1 MTSRGA
7 GPVDPGRPSV
17 VLYTA
22 QWCSVC
28 AQVAPLVDQVA
39 QRYPNVDL
47 LTVDVEEPG
56 DRPVPVKGVP
66 TLAALAANGEP
77 VGHKIGSVT
86 EAEIVQLF
94 EGATTASRV
103 RGTVDSTTRLIRI
116 GAAAALLLLGATSSA
131 PALIVI
137 GIGAGI
143 WGTYDL
149 VVPPR
154 T

>member
-1 MTSRGA
+1 MTDRGA

-22 QWCSVC
+22 KWCSVC
-28 AQVAPLVDQVA
+28 AQVAPLVGQVA
-39 QRYPNVDL
+39 QRYPAVNL

-56 DRPVPVKGVP
+56 DQPVPVKGVP
-66 TLAALAANGEP
+66 TLAALSANGESL
-77 VGHKIGSVT
+77 GRKTGSLT
-86 EAEIVQLF
+86 EAEVVQLF
-94 EGATTASRV
+94 EGASSANRI
-103 RGTVDSTTRLIRI
+103 RGTIDSTTRLIRV
-116 GAAAALLLLGATSSA
+116 GAAAALLILGTTSAA

-137 GIGAGI
+137 GVGAGI

-149 VVPPR
+149 IAPQR